1 MATLAAQLETDYTA
15 LVIDPHY
22 TGTDLTRVAQL
33 SAAWTKR
40 YTGEVDGDD
49 LAAVDLGLDYMT
61 YLVMKRFQ
69 LITDD
74 VAISE
79 LGRIREN
86 ALDLRMQR
94 LQEQADPVLYD
105 EDFD

>member
-1 MATLAAQLETDYTA
+1 MMA
-15 LVIDPHY
+15 ISC
-22 TGTDLTRVAQL
+22 GK
-33 SAAWTKR
+33 SADSPS
-40 YTGEVDGDD
+40 VN
-49 LAAVDLGLDYMT
+49 AAVDLGLDYMT